1 MKELRIRHHHLLCT
15 STFVGH
21 GYDGRF
27 VSNMKKVVSI
37 LRSPEELVIHLDI
50 RCDDLCSSCPHA
62 VRGVC
67 KDHTSVVGK
76 DRSAARFLSLP
87 EEGSFPAGPL
97 LDMVKKRL
105 RALDDIHL
113 VCGECEWA
121 DLCNARLSTLRATA
135 SAQDRPVKKL

>member
-1 MKELRIRHHHLLCT
+1 VKELRLRHHHLLCT

-27 VSNMKKVVSI
+27 VNNMERVVSI
-37 LRSPEELVIHLDI
+37 LRSPEGLVIHLDI
-50 RCDDLCSSCPHA
+50 GCDDLCSSCPHA

-67 KDHTSVVGK
+67 KDHGSVVRK

-97 LDMVKKRL
+97 LDVVEERL

-121 DLCNARLSTLRATA
+121 DLCNERLRAMRGTA
-135 SAQDRPVKKL
+135 SAQYRMATKL